1 MSVHPAKRQKPVEAR
16 IAAEC
21 NAWLDGEVVATSD
34 DAAGLCRITCSPPRL
49 QELCEWLD
57 VEMGYTL
64 ATLVVEETPDS
75 TLTLT
80 YVLYPATTAPW
91 VYVELSIDALNA
103 IVPSLAGLTR
113 GPSVDW
119 HEREAEDLFGLHF
132 EGHPRLGEFVLHEDW
147 PEGIN
152 PMRRSFDA
160 RQRFALR
167 EREPAWQPP
176 TVLQAPGGF
185 SMPVGPVFSDFA
197 EAAHFLLETVG
208 EEVIRTIP
216 RFFYKFRGVEKIAE
230 GQSVDRVLL
239 LAERFSGTSAFAH
252 ALAFSQAVETI
263 CEIAVPP
270 PARALRTV
278 FAELERLRHHAATI
292 TSICNST
299 ALAVATA
306 QASLIEE
313 DLLRLSAAVGRHR
326 YLFALVEPGGV
337 ARDQSEEEVRH
348 LATIVAG
355 IAARLEDLHGMLRYS
370 SSFLDRLEEV
380 GMISAEEAI
389 SYGLVGPVARA
400 AGLACDMRKLRPY
413 AAYETMDFAIPVEPE
428 GDGYARLRIFFRE
441 AALSA
446 AMIDQILPRMPSGR
460 SALTASS
467 GVPAPR
473 WARWRRRRAPLSIGC
488 GSAKAARCSA
498 TASPLRLL
506 PTGTPSISLR
516 RTSRSKTSPSSLP
529 ALGCRTPS
537 AIASR
542 WSAIGTDFRRSTCR
556 HQEQRLS
563 TRLPWVRPWCFSPR
577 GIGAAGIA
585 LIAALYCKLGF
596 KGPLGGGGGGT
607 VCDLDRLGGARR
619 MPWTSFFWWAV
630 SSLLPLTG
638 CQVGGGG
645 WRRRSH
651 STPIKI
657 TFEFRARCGL
667 TGTGVTCSK
676 VFAMGFLGM
685 ARSDGAAQA
694 VEVRFG
700 TRVPMALLAVACV
713 ALGVLPTY
721 TISVLDRAA
730 APLAHASST
739 AALVPPFFSP
749 ILQQRENVPPAFLTE
764 FHDLGSQTG
773 SGILPGRGLVVLH
786 RGEASNPVVFRCRP
800 RICLPRWRAC

>member
-1 MSVHPAKRQKPVEAR
+1 MTVHPAKRQKPVEAR

-21 NAWLDGEVVATSD
+21 NAWWDGEVVATSD

-49 QELCEWLD
+49 QELCEWLE
-57 VEMGYTL
+57 VEMGFTL

-113 GPSVDW
+113 GPSADW

-230 GQSVDRVLL
+230 GQSVDRALL

-263 CEIAVPP
+263 CEIAVQPR
-270 PARALRTV
+270 ARALRTV
-278 FAELERLRHHAATI
+278 FAELERLRHHAVTI

-313 DLLRLSAAVGRHR
+313 DLLRLSAAVRRYR

-355 IAARLEDLHGMLRYS
+355 IAARLEDLHGMLRCS

-400 AGLACDMRKLRPY
+400 AGFACDMRKLRPY

-506 PTGTPSISLR
+506 PTGTPSISLW

-537 AIASR
+537 AIARRWCAMANRILKGLRAGIKSSAYPTRAESAAGVSPGRPAGTVLRSEDAADDLVARCPTDAIIRDGISR
-542 WSAIGTDFRRSTCR
+542 DGAIRRRGAGRRSAFW
-556 HQEQRLS
+556 HA
-563 TRLPWVRPWCFSPR
+563 
-577 GIGAAGIA
+577 GA
-585 LIAALYCKLGF
+585 
-596 KGPLGGGGGGT
+596 
-607 VCDLDRLGGARR
+607 DGA
-619 MPWTSFFWWAV
+619 
-630 SSLLPLTG
+630 
-638 CQVGGGG
+638 
-645 WRRRSH
+645 
-651 STPIKI
+651 
-657 TFEFRARCGL
+657 ARCGL
-667 TGTGVTCSK
+667 HRSWRPADLHDSGARPSRRAARPCKLHGRACAAFLQPDPAAAGKCSTGIPH
-676 VFAMGFLGM
+676 
-685 ARSDGAAQA
+685 
-694 VEVRFG
+694 
-700 TRVPMALLAVACV
+700 RVP
-713 ALGVLPTY
+713 
-721 TISVLDRAA
+721 
-730 APLAHASST
+730 
-739 AALVPPFFSP
+739 
-749 ILQQRENVPPAFLTE
+749 
-764 FHDLGSQTG
+764 
-773 SGILPGRGLVVLH
+773 
-786 RGEASNPVVFRCRP
+786 
-800 RICLPRWRAC
+800 